1 MIIIHF
7 ASAGN
12 DMLSGVGVAVPWHVM
27 TQAREETVGLIN
39 IRNVEMEALAEACK
53 TGNPVQL
60 PFSTPFDV
68 RKLSKPFDHP
78 DLAVFHECYR
88 PEYLAVARNLRKNGI
103 PYIVCPHGELR
114 AEAQRKKALKKKAA
128 NLLLFNSFVNHA
140 AAVQCLSEEE
150 RKATAFG
157 KRKFVGTNGVTAP
170 ASFKERFSG
179 EGVRFLYIGRYEWRV
194 KGLDLLMK
202 AIRLRGDLLR
212 AEKAHFD
219 FYGPDILGRLD
230 AVRGLVAEQG
240 VGDLVSLHTEILGKE
255 KLQALLDADIFIQTS
270 RHEGMPMG
278 ILEAMYMGLPVL
290 ITEGTTL
297 AGPVRKAG
305 CGWTAETDAESIA
318 AALEQAVRDRSAW
331 ASVGQRGRDLAAS
344 EYDWQVVSH
353 RNLEE
358 YRRILAD
365 SK

>member
-27 TQAREETVGLIN
+27 TQAREETVGLVN
-39 IRNVEMEALAEACK
+39 IRNVALEAMEEACK
-53 TGNPVQL
+53 AGNPAQL
-60 PFSTPFDV
+60 PFTKPFDV
-68 RKLSKPFDHP
+68 RKLPPPYDHP

-88 PEYLAVARNLRKNGI
+88 PDYLAVARNLRKYGI

-140 AAVQCLSEEE
+140 AAVQCLSGEEL
-150 RKATAFG
+150 KATGFG
-157 KRKFVGTNGVTAP
+157 KRKFIGTNGVNAP
-170 ASFKERFSG
+170 ASGKEHFST

-194 KGLDLLMK
+194 KGLDLLME

-212 AEKAHFD
+212 AEKARFD

-230 AVRGLVAEQG
+230 EVRGLVAEQG
-240 VGDLVSLHTEILGKE
+240 VGDLVSLHTEILGEE
-255 KLQALLDADIFIQTS
+255 KQKALLDAEIFIQTS

-278 ILEAMYMGLPVL
+278 ILEAMYLGLPVL

-305 CGWTAETDAESIA
+305 CGWTAKTEAESIA
-318 AALEQAVRDRSAW
+318 AALEQAVRDSASW
-331 ASVGQRGRDLAAS
+331 ASLGQRGRELAAS
-344 EYDWQVVSH
+344 EYDWEVVSH

-358 YRRILAD
+358 YRRILA
-365 SK
+365 K